1 MKISLL
7 TKIIIIGIIVIL
19 LGIGMFCF
27 GIYMFT
33 YQGKSP
39 GSIAYNLGLDS
50 FNYWWATILIGFCII
65 ALGYGF
71 KKN

>member
-1 MKISLL
+1 MKISLF
-7 TKIIIIGIIVIL
+7 TIIIIIGTIVIL

-33 YQGKSP
+33 YQGKPP
-39 GSIAYNLGLDS
+39 GSVAYNLGLYS
-50 FNYWWATILIGFCII
+50 FDYWWATILIGFCAV